1 MEMDTLTS
9 IVRKGNTVM
18 EEEIQ
23 DNQEKKRFAVLID
36 SDNISAKYAE
46 IIFNELSEYGLA
58 NTRRIYGNWANGNGW
73 NERVLLENSIMPI
86 QQFNYT
92 TGKNSTDMA
101 MVIDAMDILYGGKVD
116 GFCLV
121 TSDSDFTRLA
131 MRLREEN
138 KFIIGMGESKTPD
151 SLKKSCNKFIYL
163 DLVAKHNEE
172 GKKGLEKETV
182 EEKGITSVN
191 ITGNKEKQKI
201 ENVKAKESITKLKNI
216 EQAIYDMIAKSSSG
230 KIGMGEI
237 GSKLATLF
245 PDFDVRNYGY
255 TKLSTLINEKFKN
268 LKVVQNGRQ
277 YSVAKGDTPSKQ
289 EVEQKIEDILKETG
303 GRVNNISVIY
313 NKLKKVYPG
322 FAAADYGYSKIS
334 NFIKS
339 MKNVKVVGNKVE
351 LQTPVK
357 LSDKLKQEK
366 ESMNQEIIKM
376 LESRKEITTSDLNN
390 ELRKKYKGFTTA
402 TFGFKKMSSFV
413 NSMSGIKL
421 EGSRVILGE
430 EKTKN

>member
-1 MEMDTLTS
+1 
-9 IVRKGNTVM
+9 M
-18 EEEIQ
+18 EEVI
-23 DNQEKKRFAVLID
+23 QEKKRFAVLID

-163 DLVAKHNEE
+163 DLVAKHND
-172 GKKGLEKETV
+172 
-182 EEKGITSVN
+182 EEKKEVGKVAAKGTEAKEATPVN
-191 ITGNKEKQKI
+191 LLGSKEKQKT
-201 ENVKAKESITKLKNI
+201 ETSKAKESITKLKNI
-216 EQAIYDMIAKSSSG
+216 EQAIHDMIAKSSSG
-230 KIGMGEI
+230 KLGMAEI

-255 TKLSTLINEKFKN
+255 TKLTTLINEKFKN
-268 LKVVQNGRQ
+268 LEVEQNGRQ
-277 YSVAKGDTPSKQ
+277 YSVTKGDTPSKQ
-289 EVEQKIEDILKETG
+289 EVERKIEEILKEAG
-303 GRVNNISVIY
+303 GRVNNIAIIH
-313 NKLKKVYPG
+313 NKLKKEYSG
-322 FAAADYGYSKIS
+322 FAAADYGYSKMS
-334 NFIKS
+334 SFIKS
-339 MKNVKVVGNKVE
+339 MKNVRVVDNKVE

-357 LSDKLKQEK
+357 LSDTLKKEK
-366 ESMNQEIIKM
+366 ELLNQEIIEM
-376 LESRKEITTSDLNN
+376 LKVRKEITTSDLNN
-390 ELRKKYKGFTTA
+390 ELRKRHKEFTTA
-402 TFGFKKMSSFV
+402 TYGFKKMSPFV
-413 NSMSGIKL
+413 NSLKGIKL
-421 EGSRVILGE
+421 EGSRVILVE
-430 EKTKN
+430 ENAKN

>member
-9 IVRKGNTVM
+9 IVRKGKTVM